1 MTAPALGWAYIAA
14 TAAKAAAPASAA
26 WSRIDIGMGIP
37 SGPILCILIGA
48 FLAMAISD
56 KEHSVKMLFGGF
68 VTSAIGTIT
77 FMVLVGRLAVTDVP
91 AQCAMGLGMSFFFQY
106 WGVGWAKRFFKQF
119 TSGDQGRDG
128 GKTNE

>member
-1 MTAPALGWAYIAA
+1 MTAPALGWAYIVA
-14 TAAKAAAPASAA
+14 TATHAAAPATAA
-26 WSRIDIGMGIP
+26 WSRIDVGMGIP
-37 SGPILCILIGA
+37 SGPILCILIGS

-91 AQCAMGLGMSFFFQY
+91 SQCAMGLGMSFFFQY
-106 WGVGWAKRFFKQF
+106 WGVNWAKEFFKKF
-119 TSGDQGRDG
+119 TSGPQRQDG
-128 GKTNE
+128 GKANE